1 MTADVDVSH
10 HMCWAYASVRRAAAA
25 VATTAPQL
33 LLLPLLLMLLVPV
46 QKWVEDQKEFAGVE
60 KIKRNVW
67 VQVQLDGTVRSS
79 GAGTPPWDRFVMDLP
94 TLDSVRTQMTDGI
107 GPSI

>member
-1 MTADVDVSH
+1 M
-10 HMCWAYASVRRAAAA
+10 
-25 VATTAPQL
+25 L
-33 LLLPLLLMLLVPV
+33 LLV
-46 QKWVEDQKEFAGVE
+46 QDWVESQKEFAGLE
-60 KIKRNVW
+60 QSRRNVW

-79 GAGTPPWDRFVMDLP
+79 GSGTPPWDRFVIDLP